1 MKKKFTLALSM
12 LLMAGMAYD
21 YNHNSAHTFST
32 GAPAGQTGSP
42 GDGSNCSTSCHTGGP
57 SQTNEMVSITSDV
70 PGSGWVAG
78 TTYTFTV
85 TATNVGGTEFGF
97 QISPQDN
104 AGNLIGTLIASDSGT
119 NFSSGGMDYITHSP
133 SGTVG
138 PGSKTWIFEWTAP
151 AGGTGNVTFYA
162 AFNFSDNTGNQF
174 NDVIVTETHVVPESS
189 VGISEAELASISV
202 YPNPVIDEIHV
213 AAKDVD
219 EEIMITLF
227 SMDGKKV
234 LQEQFDGGDITIDV
248 TSRNL
253 NTGVYFLNI
262 EIDGKSTIKKL
273 LIK

>member
-1 MKKKFTLALSM
+1 MKKKFTLALTAM
-12 LLMAGMAYD
+12 LMAGMAYD
-21 YNHNSAHTFST
+21 YSHNSAHTFSN

-57 SQTNEMVSITSDV
+57 SQTNEMVAISSDV

-85 TATNVGGTEFGF
+85 TVTNAGGTEFGF
-97 QISPQDN
+97 QVSPQDN
-104 AGNLIGTLIASDSGT
+104 SGNLIGTLIASGAGT
-119 NFSSGGMDYITHSP
+119 AFSAGGMDYITHAP
-133 SGTVG
+133 GGTTG
-138 PGSKTWIFEWTAP
+138 GGTKTWTFEWTAP
-151 AGGTGNVTFYA
+151 TAGTGNVTFYG
-162 AFNFSDNTGNQF
+162 AFNFSDNTGSQF

-189 VGISEAELASISV
+189 VGISEADLAAISV

-213 AAKDVD
+213 AATDVD

-234 LQEQFDGGDITIDV
+234 IEETHEGGNVAIDV
-248 TSRNL
+248 ASRSL
-253 NTGVYFLNI
+253 NTGVYFLHL
-262 EIDGKSTIKKL
+262 EVDGKSTIKKM